1 VPSIT
6 QLRYICAVDKLKHFG
21 KAALECYVSQPS
33 LSAQIQKVELE
44 IGFYIFDRTKKPLA
58 VTNKGNDFIK
68 QAERVL
74 GEYEKL
80 LHMSKMCAAEVS
92 GEFRLG
98 IIPTLIPYVLPRFI
112 ESFSTNYPKV
122 KLIIDELKTED
133 IISTLKT
140 DKLDA
145 GILATPLNT
154 EGIKKQVLFYEP
166 FYAYVNP
173 RHHLANKDEIK
184 INQLTTDDLW
194 LLKDGHC
201 FRNQVIN
208 FCSLDDSDGMFNNV
222 VFEGGSLD
230 TLRFLVRD
238 SGGYTLVPQ
247 LFTENLPEQERAQMI
262 KKFAKPV
269 PIREISI
276 VYSRTQWKTDIL
288 AALEKIIKQTLPS
301 NAITM
306 PNHDYEII
314 SIK

>member
-6 QLRYICAVDKLKHFG
+6 QLRYICAVEKLKHFG
-21 KAALECYVSQPS
+21 KAALECHVSQPS
-33 LSAQIQKVELE
+33 LSAQIQKAEDE
-44 IGFYIFDRTKKPLA
+44 IGFYLFDRTKKPLA
-58 VTNKGNDFIK
+58 ITNKGKGFIK
-68 QAERVL
+68 QAAQVL
-74 GEYEKL
+74 REHEKL
-80 LHMSKMCAAEVS
+80 LQLSKISSTEVS
-92 GEFRLG
+92 GQFRLG

-122 KLIIDELKTED
+122 KLIVDELKTED
-133 IISTLKT
+133 IISTLKN

-145 GILATPLNT
+145 GILATPLNAK
-154 EGIKKQVLFYEP
+154 GIKKQVLFYEP

-173 RHHLANKDEIK
+173 EHHLAKVNTVK
-184 INQLTTDDLW
+184 IDQLTTDDLW

-208 FCSLDDSDGMFNNV
+208 FCSLDDKEGMFNNV

-247 LFTENLPEQERAQMI
+247 LFAENLPEQERRGMI
-262 KKFAKPV
+262 KPFAKPV
-269 PIREISI
+269 PIREVSI
-276 VYSRTQWKTDIL
+276 VYSRDQWKTDIL
-288 AALEKIIKQTLPS
+288 AALEQTIKQTLPT
-301 NAITM
+301 NAITK
-306 PNHDYEII
+306 PNNDYEII